1 MVERNMPIYIK
12 ERYENSS
19 APIRNIIK
27 DLKIISEMSKQMNLN
42 LPLTDLSLNLF
53 EETNK
58 LDINERDIASVA
70 IYLNKFSINKDV

>member
-1 MVERNMPIYIK
+1 MPIYIK

-58 LDINERDIASVA
+58 LDINEPDIASVA
-70 IYLNKFSINKDV
+70 IYLNKLSINKEV